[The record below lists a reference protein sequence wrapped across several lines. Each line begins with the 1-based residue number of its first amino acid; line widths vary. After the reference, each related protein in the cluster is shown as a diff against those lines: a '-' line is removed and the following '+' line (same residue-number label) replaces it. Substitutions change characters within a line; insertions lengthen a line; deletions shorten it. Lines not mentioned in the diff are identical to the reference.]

1 MNLDRSL
8 NGVAVMTALLRTAVV
23 LALLSLAPMP
33 ALAFGGGGGDSSG
46 GDAAAQSPGAEELA
60 KAEKKVKAEKYA
72 EAIPLLEKAVKANP
86 KNAAALNYLG
96 YSHRKLGHVDQ
107 ALDYYHQALAVDPKH
122 RGANEY
128 LGELYLELKQLD
140 KAEERLAVLSKACNG
155 CEEYVELKEKV
166 EAFKKGQTS

>member
-1 MNLDRSL
+1 
-8 NGVAVMTALLRTAVV
+8 MTAMLRAAVV

-46 GDAAAQSPGAEELA
+46 GDAAAQSPGAAELA

-72 EAIPLLEKAVKANP
+72 EAIPLLEKAVKADP

-140 KAEERLAVLSKACNG
+140 KAEERLAVLSTACNG

>member
-1 MNLDRSL
+1 
-8 NGVAVMTALLRTAVV
+8 MTAMLRTAVV
-23 LALLSLAPMP
+23 LALLSLAPAP

-46 GDAAAQSPGAEELA
+46 GDAVAQTPGAEDLA
-60 KAEKKVKAEKYA
+60 KAEKKVKAEKYE

-107 ALDYYHQALAVDPKH
+107 ALGYYHQALAVDPKH

-140 KAEERLAVLSKACNG
+140 KAEERLAVLSTACNA

-166 EAFKKGQTS
+166 EAFKKGQAS

>member
-1 MNLDRSL
+1 MELP
-8 NGVAVMTALLRTAVV
+8 VMTAMLRTAVV
-23 LALLSLAPMP
+23 LALLSLAPAP

-46 GDAAAQSPGAEELA
+46 GDSSGGDAAAQPGAEELA
-60 KAEKKVKAEKYA
+60 KAEKKVKAEKYE
-72 EAIPLLEKAVKANP
+72 EAIPLLEKAIKANP

-140 KAEERLAVLSKACNG
+140 KAEERLAVLSTACNA

-166 EAFKKGQTS
+166 EAFKKGQAS